1 MVAASTSW
9 LAIYIGIGWVIRL
22 LMVPVILRRQ
32 FAPGAAVAWLGIIF
46 LHPIIGLT
54 LYTLL
59 GETRLGPHRVERHR
73 ALVDRFR
80 SELRNAVGRDDSTC
94 SLQLSPEYDP
104 MVRQA
109 DKISGLPV
117 LGGNSLELLTED
129 TALIERLVAD
139 IDSATS
145 HVHLLYYI
153 FAPDKTGKR
162 VADAVVRASQ
172 RGVKCRVLVDAVASR
187 TFFHKGCGLSERL
200 KAGGV
205 SVQAA
210 LPVAPIQRRI
220 PRMDLRNHR
229 KLSVIDQKVAYAGSH
244 NLVNADYDGRHGGPW
259 IDATARYTGP
269 IVTEFAVVFAED
281 WGFETDEILEVC
293 MKGVGTPLSEDVA
306 MQVVPTGPTSPAESF
321 RRVFLA
327 AIQSAQKRVIM
338 TTPYFVPDEPSLVSL
353 MMAADRGADVSLL
366 VPKEPDHFFTA
377 AAGRAH
383 FGRLMNSGVRIF
395 QYHPGLL
402 HTKSTTVDDT
412 FAVFGSANLDVR
424 SFNLNFELTTLVYG
438 AAATAQIRNLQESYL
453 THCDPLDPAVWAR
466 RSAIDRY
473 GDSAISLLSPLL

>member
-210 LPVAPIQRRI
+210 FPS
-220 PRMDLRNHR
+220 PRF
-229 KLSVIDQKVAYAGSH
+229 SGGS
-244 NLVNADYDGRHGGPW
+244 PEW
-259 IDATARYTGP
+259 ICGTTA
-269 IVTEFAVVFAED
+269 
-281 WGFETDEILEVC
+281 
-293 MKGVGTPLSEDVA
+293 
-306 MQVVPTGPTSPAESF
+306 SF
-321 RRVFLA
+321 R
-327 AIQSAQKRVIM
+327 
-338 TTPYFVPDEPSLVSL
+338 
-353 MMAADRGADVSLL
+353 
-366 VPKEPDHFFTA
+366 
-377 AAGRAH
+377 
-383 FGRLMNSGVRIF
+383 
-395 QYHPGLL
+395 
-402 HTKSTTVDDT
+402 
-412 FAVFGSANLDVR
+412 
-424 SFNLNFELTTLVYG
+424 
-438 AAATAQIRNLQESYL
+438 
-453 THCDPLDPAVWAR
+453 
-466 RSAIDRY
+466 
-473 GDSAISLLSPLL
+473 